1 MDAGDAE
8 DAEDAFVASASSTWV
23 GGQFQANSHW
33 SLEDD
38 ASAVSVF
45 SAWVASSWVSWV
57 DERQGGD
64 SLSPL
69 LVLLVLCLEAIVQCR
84 DLWK

>member
-1 MDAGDAE
+1 M
-8 DAEDAFVASASSTWV
+8 
-23 GGQFQANSHW
+23 NSHW

-38 ASAVSVF
+38 ASAVSAF

-57 DERQGGD
+57 DEMQGGD
-64 SLSPL
+64 SPSPL
-69 LVLLVLCLEAIVQCR
+69 LVLLVLCSEVIVPSR